1 MILIGISSLGIAL
14 ALLASRLIAG
24 VKTAAV
30 TTGALALV
38 LPYLALLYAGHP
50 VAGVTLWDLLL
61 IAVCSALL
69 VVVLKY
75 RQAP

>member
-1 MILIGISSLGIAL
+1 MILIGISALGIAL

-50 VAGVTLWDLLL
+50 VAGVTLRDLLL
-61 IAVCSALL
+61 IAACSALL
-69 VVVLKY
+69 VVVLKH